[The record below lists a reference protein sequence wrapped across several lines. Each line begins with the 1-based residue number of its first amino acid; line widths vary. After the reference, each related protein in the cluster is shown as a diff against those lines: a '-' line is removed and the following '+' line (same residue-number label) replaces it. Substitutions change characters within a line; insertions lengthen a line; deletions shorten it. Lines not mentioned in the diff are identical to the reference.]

1 MIHGLLVTN
10 KIKDMTSH
18 DVVERVRKIFGEK
31 KVGHF
36 GTLDPFA
43 EGVLLVGIG
52 HTTKFF
58 NFYIKK
64 KKYYSGIIQ
73 FGYATSTYDGEGDP
87 MSPAGEIDLYQVDLN
102 AILAEFSGKIQ
113 QKPPIYSAKKYKGK
127 PLYKYARQDQ
137 VPEIK
142 SVEVEIFSL
151 EWNILAKHQLAFR
164 TLTSSGTY
172 IRSLAHDIGQRVGVG
187 AFLLKLKREGI
198 GEFELSSAVEL
209 EELEKCS
216 SKEELMRYVRPIE
229 SLLPEYPKIVCSEGG
244 RAAVLHGRPLLAKDV
259 EKVIGGEDDSHFR
272 LFDSEGKLL
281 AIARKSEG
289 KKAFQPFIVFN
300 A

>member
-10 KIKDMTSH
+10 KIKDITSH
-18 DVVERVRKIFGEK
+18 DVVDRVRKIFGTK

-64 KKYYSGIIQ
+64 KKRYCGIIQ
-73 FGYATSTYDGEGDP
+73 FGHATSTYDGEGEP
-87 MSPAGEIDLYQVDLN
+87 VSPVREIDLNQVNLQ
-102 AILAEFSGKIQ
+102 AIMAEFSGKIQ
-113 QKPPIYSAKKYKGK
+113 QIPPIYSAKKYKGK
-127 PLYKYARQDQ
+127 PLYKYARQSR
-137 VPEIK
+137 VPKIK
-142 SVEVEIFSL
+142 PVEVEIFSL
-151 EWNILAKHQLAFR
+151 QWEIAAKNQLAFN

-209 EELEKCS
+209 GELEKCS
-216 SKEELMRYVRPIE
+216 SKKDLMRYVRPIE
-229 SLLPEYPKIVCSEGG
+229 SLLPEFPKIICSGGG
-244 RAAVLHGRPLLAKDV
+244 REAVLHGRPLLAKDV
-259 EKVIGGEDDSHFR
+259 EKVIDGEDESHFR

-281 AIARKSEG
+281 AIARKAG
-289 KKAFQPFIVFN
+289 VQKAFQPFIVFN
-300 A
+300 S